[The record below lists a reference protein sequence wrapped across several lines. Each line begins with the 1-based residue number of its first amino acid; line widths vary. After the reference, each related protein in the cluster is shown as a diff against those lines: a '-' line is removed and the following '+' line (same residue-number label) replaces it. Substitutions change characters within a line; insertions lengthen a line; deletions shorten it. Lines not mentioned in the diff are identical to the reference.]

1 MIIVFVSMIGIL
13 LVLLA
18 RRRKSIAVTY
28 CCGAT
33 RWKSFWELAAE
44 AALVFI
50 LGGALGLAG
59 AFAAVPILRGE
70 LYRIDFYPVNIIT
83 ILAAAIAAALVSCL
97 IALAG
102 IRLRE
107 PAKELK
113 AL

>member
-1 MIIVFVSMIGIL
+1 M
-13 LVLLA
+13 
-18 RRRKSIAVTY
+18 
-28 CCGAT
+28 
-33 RWKSFWELAAE
+33 
-44 AALVFI
+44 
-50 LGGALGLAG
+50 
-59 AFAAVPILRGE
+59 PILRGE

-107 PAKELK
+107 PARELK